1 MSRSHPVP
9 LTPDTY
15 RILVGATLSDHMAR
29 LRALEAK
36 EAARRARQQ
45 YIAGRLTE
53 EALADRLAKLAKA
66 RRAAA
71 DAAFWRRHCE
81 LKFNPNQPRDDHGR
95 WTSGGGGSKLSTYQ
109 KGVAASLQGVISETG
124 EITPATYEAMRN
136 AGLQIGDILGPG
148 IYQAEFTPEGQ
159 SGKPNGPYVPVPVA
173 KHSQFVFIDE
183 RGASHLLSAGPGGPH
198 QGNLTIITGSFDGSG
213 PHSLGTIVGD
223 RAETISMYNVG
234 VPDGEKVSRIWK
246 NMNFST
252 NEISNINYIYD
263 ILNQNSNSVFYFI
276 AKKYRL
282 SVDNSHFMPGSGRYL
297 LR

>member
-1 MSRSHPVP
+1 MSRRLNTFAPQESF
-9 LTPDTY
+9 
-15 RILVGATLSDHMAR
+15 RILVAATLADSTSRIA
-29 LRALEAK
+29 AVEA
-36 EAARRARQQ
+36 EESARRARRRF
-45 YIAGRLTE
+45 AVGNLTE
-53 EALADRLAKLAKA
+53 EALADRLAELAKA

-71 DAAFWRRHCE
+71 DAAFWRRHYE
-81 LKFNPNQPRDDHGR
+81 LKFNPHQPRDDHGR

-109 KGVAASLQGVISETG
+109 KGVAASLRVVISQTG

-234 VPDGEKVSRIWK
+234 VPDGEKVSRIWE
-246 NMNFST
+246 NMNLSAD
-252 NEISNINYIYD
+252 EISNRNYVYD
-263 ILNQNSNSVFYFI
+263 ILNQNNNSVFYSI
-276 AKKYRL
+276 ANKHRL